1 MMTLLCAVLWV
12 ATLLLLLRVV
22 LSWLEFFGVRR
33 PIVGPLRSA
42 WDLLFTLTEPI
53 LRPLRKIIPP
63 AGMFDISVVVAFVI
77 IFVLRVALGC

>member
-1 MMTLLCAVLWV
+1 MMTLLCLVLWL
-12 ATLLLLLRVV
+12 ATLLLLLRVA

-42 WDLLFTLTEPI
+42 WDLLYTLTEPM

-77 IFVLRVALGC
+77 IFVLRIALSC

>member
-1 MMTLLCAVLWV
+1 MMTLLCAVLWI
-12 ATLLLLLRVV
+12 ATILLLIRVV

-33 PIVGPLRSA
+33 PIVGPGRTA
-42 WDLLFTLTEPI
+42 WDALFGVTEPI